1 MDMKNI
7 AKYGPLYVLV
17 IIAFIQIMS
26 LINPWEEGLYALKNE
41 IPQSMA
47 IVYLGGKTEDSHRGK
62 FKRKDYLVLPSFEI
76 YRVNLVDN
84 SDFIISE
91 RRGLLWKFLL
101 TPIVL
106 IIWTLFSLRYWSQ
119 KVKQHA

>member
-7 AKYGPLYVLV
+7 AKYGLLYVLV

-47 IVYLGGKTEDSHRGK
+47 IVYLGGKTEDSHRGN
-62 FKRKDYLVLPSFEI
+62 FKRKDYLILPSFEI